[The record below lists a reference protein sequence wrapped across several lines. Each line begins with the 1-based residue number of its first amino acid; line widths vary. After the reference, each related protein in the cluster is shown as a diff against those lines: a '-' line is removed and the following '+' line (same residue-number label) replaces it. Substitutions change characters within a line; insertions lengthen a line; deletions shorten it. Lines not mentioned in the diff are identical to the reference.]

1 MSFWGRLNFNA
12 LAAAVL
18 IAANGCS
25 STDQSPQDDEKE
37 PHFALGKSRINQM
50 DYNGA
55 VDAFHEALDVNP
67 HSAAAHFQ
75 LACLFDTKQSDP
87 AAAIYHYRQ
96 YLKFD
101 PSARNADVI
110 RQRIDS
116 CKQQLAADVLPMPS
130 APAAQQQL
138 EKLVDQNRQL
148 QQKTDQLQLLVK
160 QWSDYAGQLAARNA
174 SANNNPQPQPQGT
187 SSLPDDMT
195 QPAPVANTPITPA
208 KPATVKSAPAKVS
221 PARTHTV
228 AAGETLAA
236 IARKHGVSLNAL
248 ESANPSINPKKLRV
262 GQVLNLPAS

>member
-1 MSFWGRLNFNA
+1 MSFWGRLNFGA

-25 STDQSPQDDEKE
+25 PTDQSQLDDEKE

-55 VDAFHEALDVNP
+55 VEAFQAALDVNP

-75 LACLFDTKQSDP
+75 LACLYDTKASDP

-96 YLKFD
+96 YLKFE
-101 PSARNADVI
+101 PGARNADVI

-148 QQKTDQLQLLVK
+148 QQKVDQLQLVVK
-160 QWSDYAGQLAARNA
+160 QWSDYAGQLVARAGAAK
-174 SANNNPQPQPQGT
+174 NNPPPQGT
-187 SSLPDDMT
+187 SPLPDDMT
-195 QPAPVANTPITPA
+195 QPAPGANVPVTTAKPAPA
-208 KPATVKSAPAKVS
+208 KPTPTKTAA
-221 PARTHTV
+221 ARTHTV

-248 ESANPSINPKKLRV
+248 ESANSGINPKKLHV